1 MYKHLRW
8 EQGISVPRFV
18 ACGHI
23 KGSTLY
29 FLATELL
36 GPPLDPAVTAGEDLG
51 PAALDALQRV
61 HARRVSHG

>member
-1 MYKHLRW
+1 MYKHLHG

-36 GPPLDPAVTAGEDLG
+36 GPPLDSAVIAGEGLG
-51 PAALDALQRV
+51 PAALHALDRV
-61 HARRVSHG
+61 HACHVLHG